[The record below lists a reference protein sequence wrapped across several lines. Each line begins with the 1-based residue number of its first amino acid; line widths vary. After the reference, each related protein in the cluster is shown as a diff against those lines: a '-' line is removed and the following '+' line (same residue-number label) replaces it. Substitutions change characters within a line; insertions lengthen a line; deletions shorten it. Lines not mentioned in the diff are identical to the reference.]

1 VSVVA
6 NVAIN
11 LDARGVTERLKAIRQ
26 TSIGAADGF
35 TKLSA
40 RAQAVKS
47 IVEAQQGSFAKASTV
62 QGVFAA
68 KVKNTEFAIKAQIA
82 ALRDVQSKV
91 QLNGALYQ
99 KAAAQIAQYEATL
112 AKTTTTQDRSQKS
125 LGGLRGALASIG
137 AGALVAGMVRGA
149 AAAEQLQ
156 LRLKLLSREY
166 GETERVQQFVTQ
178 SAQTFGQSQLEAS
191 QGVADVYARLRPLG
205 VSLDQIETIY
215 KGFNATA
222 LASGTSAEAAS
233 GAFLQLSQALGS
245 GTLQGD
251 EFRSVAEQVPG
262 ILRLVAGEMGVTVGE
277 LKKLGSEGKITSD
290 VLINA
295 LAKGF
300 DENSSKI
307 KTLLDQSPAQRF
319 KEFKDSTQALS
330 NALGSEL
337 LPALIPI
344 VKTATELLKL
354 FGSLPGPVQTLIAAV
369 FGLTAAFVALAPA
382 ISTAISLLGGLS
394 LATLAAAGPWV
405 ALAAGITAAAVAL
418 AGYRSEA
425 QKVAGAAKTGT
436 AVDVVAARNLSVQK
450 GQEISLLEQQR
461 KTASGQKRAS
471 IDRRLRVLRGEQSE
485 LQSAIT
491 ASTADRPAAAVLP
504 PAVTGGGAGK
514 GRKGKTDAEKAAEKA
529 AREAE
534 KLAQEIQRS
543 LELGDRL
550 GTEFSRQVLLLGEA
564 SEIEQKRL
572 QIQFDYEDRA
582 KQIAELK
589 NTEQQTNLS
598 QLNDEI
604 RRLEIIDLQTEALK
618 RQAEEADKLFKKALG
633 ETEFGVAGNGSLT
646 GGLSDAI
653 AQLQTELDPLQ
664 LQIDSIVNGANAIG
678 QAFGGAFQDVASG
691 AKTTQEALADAFQ
704 RISQAFIAMAAE
716 IIAKQLTLILLQ
728 QLFNALGG
736 GGGAFATAG
745 KNLTGAGALKTV
757 IPGLAVGARANGGS
771 VSSGSPY
778 MVGERGPE
786 LFVPGRSGAI
796 VPNDELGGGG
806 QTNVVVNVDARG
818 SSVEGNAP
826 DGKRLGAAISAAVQ
840 QELIK
845 QKRPGGLLAV

>member
-137 AGALVAGMVRGA
+137 AGALVASMVRGA

-514 GRKGKTDAEKAAEKA
+514 GRKGKTDAEKQQK
-529 AREAE
+529 
-534 KLAQEIQRS
+534 KQHVKQKS
-543 LELGDRL
+543 LR
-550 GTEFSRQVLLLGEA
+550 
-564 SEIEQKRL
+564 
-572 QIQFDYEDRA
+572 
-582 KQIAELK
+582 
-589 NTEQQTNLS
+589 
-598 QLNDEI
+598 
-604 RRLEIIDLQTEALK
+604 
-618 RQAEEADKLFKKALG
+618 KK
-633 ETEFGVAGNGSLT
+633 
-646 GGLSDAI
+646 
-653 AQLQTELDPLQ
+653 
-664 LQIDSIVNGANAIG
+664 
-678 QAFGGAFQDVASG
+678 
-691 AKTTQEALADAFQ
+691 
-704 RISQAFIAMAAE
+704 
-716 IIAKQLTLILLQ
+716 
-728 QLFNALGG
+728 
-736 GGGAFATAG
+736 
-745 KNLTGAGALKTV
+745 
-757 IPGLAVGARANGGS
+757 
-771 VSSGSPY
+771 
-778 MVGERGPE
+778 
-786 LFVPGRSGAI
+786 
-796 VPNDELGGGG
+796 
-806 QTNVVVNVDARG
+806 
-818 SSVEGNAP
+818 SSVH
-826 DGKRLGAAISAAVQ
+826 LS
-840 QELIK
+840 
-845 QKRPGGLLAV
+845 

>member
-1 VSVVA
+1 MSVVA

-491 ASTADRPAAAVLP
+491 ASAADRPAAAVLP

>member
-1 VSVVA
+1 
-6 NVAIN
+6 
-11 LDARGVTERLKAIRQ
+11 
-26 TSIGAADGF
+26 
-35 TKLSA
+35 
-40 RAQAVKS
+40 
-47 IVEAQQGSFAKASTV
+47 
-62 QGVFAA
+62 
-68 KVKNTEFAIKAQIA
+68 
-82 ALRDVQSKV
+82 
-91 QLNGALYQ
+91 
-99 KAAAQIAQYEATL
+99 
-112 AKTTTTQDRSQKS
+112 
-125 LGGLRGALASIG
+125 
-137 AGALVAGMVRGA
+137 MVRGA

-156 LRLKLLSREY
+156 LRLKLLSGEY
-166 GETERVQQFVTQ
+166 GETARVQQFVSE
-178 SAQTFGQSQLEAS
+178 SAKTFGQSQIEAAG
-191 QGVADVYARLRPLG
+191 GVADVYARLRPLG

-344 VKTATELLKL
+344 VKTATELLRL

-450 GQEISLLEQQR
+450 GQEISLLERQR
-461 KTASGQKRAS
+461 KTASGPERAQ
-471 IDRRLRVLRGEQSE
+471 IDRRLGRLRTDQSE

-504 PAVTGGGAGK
+504 PAVTGGGAGAATSA
-514 GRKGKTDAEKAAEKA
+514 GGGAGKASN
-529 AREAE
+529 EAE
-534 KLAQEIQRS
+534 KLAKELERS

-564 SEIEQKRL
+564 NEIEQKRL

-604 RRLEIIDLQTEALK
+604 RRLED
-618 RQAEEADKLFKKALG
+618 
-633 ETEFGVAGNGSLT
+633 
-646 GGLSDAI
+646 
-653 AQLQTELDPLQ
+653 
-664 LQIDSIVNGANAIG
+664 
-678 QAFGGAFQDVASG
+678 
-691 AKTTQEALADAFQ
+691 
-704 RISQAFIAMAAE
+704 
-716 IIAKQLTLILLQ
+716 
-728 QLFNALGG
+728 
-736 GGGAFATAG
+736 
-745 KNLTGAGALKTV
+745 
-757 IPGLAVGARANGGS
+757 
-771 VSSGSPY
+771 Y
-778 MVGERGPE
+778 
-786 LFVPGRSGAI
+786 
-796 VPNDELGGGG
+796 
-806 QTNVVVNVDARG
+806 
-818 SSVEGNAP
+818 
-826 DGKRLGAAISAAVQ
+826 
-840 QELIK
+840 
-845 QKRPGGLLAV
+845 

>member
-1 VSVVA
+1 MSVVA

-11 LDARGVTERLKAIRQ
+11 VDSRNAVSKLRQFQQQSSAAGRAAQELQKTTNAASAAATKAGREYQTAANGMRFFIDATGRARKENGQFVTTAEAAAAGLQKQ
-26 TSIGAADGF
+26 GAAA
-35 TKLSA
+35 K
-40 RAQAVKS
+40 RAA
-47 IVEAQQGSFAKASTV
+47 
-62 QGVFAA
+62 
-68 KVKNTEFAIKAQIA
+68 
-82 ALRDVQSKV
+82 
-91 QLNGALYQ
+91 GAM
-99 KAAAQIAQYEATL
+99 
-112 AKTTTTQDRSQKS
+112 RS
-125 LGGLRGALASIG
+125 LGGVIASLG
-137 AGALVAGMVRGA
+137 AGALVASMVRGA

-156 LRLKLLSREY
+156 LRLKLLSGEY
-166 GETERVQQFVTQ
+166 GETARVQQFVSE
-178 SAQTFGQSQLEAS
+178 SAKTFGQSQIEAAG
-191 QGVADVYARLRPLG
+191 GVADVYARLRPLG

-491 ASTADRPAAAVLP
+491 ASAADRPAAAVLP